1 MSKILIKF
9 SEYKTWQSHR
19 QRRRRDTG
27 NELVKLWCVIS
38 VARCNVYILG
48 IVFSLLSCY
57 HLGAFKIEGKQ
68 CVWLCFSVAK
78 ETGSME
84 NCCSSFVNFVTLW
97 CGLFYNLPT
106 ILFLCVCV
114 SSFCSTHCYRA
125 CDILM
130 YFLFN
135 FPLCDSLITG
145 STVTAIIDTFFY
157 SILFYCIRFY
167 SSLVH
172 RHSILCLWIV
182 RAEN

>member
-106 ILFLCVCV
+106 ILFLCV
-114 SSFCSTHCYRA
+114 FFF
-125 CDILM
+125 
-130 YFLFN
+130 FLFN
-135 FPLCDSLITG
+135 SLLSCMWYTDVFFIQFSAVWLSDNWLHG
-145 STVTAIIDTFFY
+145 NCHNRHFFLFY
-157 SILFYCIRFY
+157 SFLLYSLLF
-167 SSLVH
+167 
-172 RHSILCLWIV
+172 
-182 RAEN
+182 